1 MSDIKTTFTALGAT
15 VTVTSEKITDAEMEA
30 AHDLPMVDKM
40 HRITSIVIDQPPE
53 HDELLDLFLPILSAQ
68 PTTFRRSTDDHPIV
82 GGVRQML
89 PPSHGGTAS
98 RYGFFH
104 MVRHEVY
111 TEETE
116 TAGLV
121 RRLTG
126 AINALFPV
134 GSLIL
139 VNNDGSF
146 VPWYELGGMTRVPA
160 SILDAA
166 ERDDS
171 NASG

>member
-1 MSDIKTTFTALGAT
+1 
-15 VTVTSEKITDAEMEA
+15 
-30 AHDLPMVDKM
+30 MVDKM
-40 HRITSIVIDQPPE
+40 HRIISVTITKPPP
-53 HDELLDLFLPILSAQ
+53 HDELLDLFLPILSAV

-82 GGVRQML
+82 NGARQML
-89 PPSHGGTAS
+89 ASSHGGTAS

-104 MVRHEVY
+104 MVRNEVY

-116 TAGLV
+116 TAGLIH
-121 RRLTG
+121 RLTG

-146 VPWYELGGMTRVPA
+146 VPWYELGGMTNVPA
-160 SILDAA
+160 SIL
-166 ERDDS
+166 
-171 NASG
+171 NA